1 MLTQIIDLKDPT
13 INHNL
18 QTLVVGSGLVSIL
31 HTIKT
36 VYDVPY
42 KESDDDVNIC
52 CYAYLG

>member
-18 QTLVVGSGLVSIL
+18 QTLVVESGLVSIL